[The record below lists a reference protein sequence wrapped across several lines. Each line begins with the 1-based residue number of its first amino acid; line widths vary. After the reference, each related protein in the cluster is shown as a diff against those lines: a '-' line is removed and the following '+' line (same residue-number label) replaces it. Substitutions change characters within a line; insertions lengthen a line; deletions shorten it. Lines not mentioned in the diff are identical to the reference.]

1 MTLSA
6 NDYRQR
12 IVASVCARNDHNVSD
27 VQFFTGNGRTAR
39 LRPPLPGEEP
49 ERVRSLRALGFT
61 PWVLLHRP
69 DAPAVPDA
77 SAAPE
82 EARAAPDARAASDV
96 RAVALLAL
104 DPDESADL
112 NAALS
117 RMGDIAV
124 LALTRKASI
133 RWWPL

>member
-69 DAPAVPDA
+69 DGSA
-77 SAAPE
+77 AAPE
-82 EARAAPDARAASDV
+82 DA

>member
-1 MTLSA
+1 
-6 NDYRQR
+6 
-12 IVASVCARNDHNVSD
+12 
-27 VQFFTGNGRTAR
+27 
-39 LRPPLPGEEP
+39 
-49 ERVRSLRALGFT
+49 
-61 PWVLLHRP
+61 
-69 DAPAVPDA
+69 
-77 SAAPE
+77 
-82 EARAAPDARAASDV
+82 
-96 RAVALLAL
+96 VALLAL